1 MDLRFKISAT
11 LITVLCLMSVF
22 DGCGSQN
29 GIENHENS
37 ELASKAECLFWGEEA
52 PGRRLAMSL
61 LRITVHTY
69 MRRSVSV

>member
-11 LITVLCLMSVF
+11 LITVLCLISVF

-37 ELASKAECLFWGEEA
+37 ELASKAECLLRGEEA
-52 PGRRLAMSL
+52 PGRS
-61 LRITVHTY
+61 
-69 MRRSVSV
+69 